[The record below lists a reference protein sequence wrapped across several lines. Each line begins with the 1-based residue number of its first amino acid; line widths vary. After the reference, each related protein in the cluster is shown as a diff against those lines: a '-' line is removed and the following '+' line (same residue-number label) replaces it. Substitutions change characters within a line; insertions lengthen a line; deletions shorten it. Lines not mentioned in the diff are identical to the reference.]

1 MTAFAATR
9 ACFSDDLLRYRRSW
23 GLWVILLIVPVG
35 ARYLVDGSAVHIALD
50 QHLLIM
56 TWGTVGVTIG
66 VVASTMLLP
75 IAFLYLRSNVTR
87 RRAWQVEDVAPS
99 SRLAM
104 VLGHFAA
111 DLSVLLAALAFATVA
126 GWILAWHAGQGSAD
140 AVQLA
145 VATWL
150 IAGPSLV
157 CLVAIRHLL
166 NALPLTRGALGDV
179 VAFFCWMAL
188 LAMPAA
194 VAGRP
199 SGFAVN
205 MYDPGGYIRPIV
217 GRAALQ
223 DRAFAVGGGPVLPG
237 RVALDARAGLDAPGY
252 VASRFAWLSIGLGL
266 VLLAGLIDQP
276 ARLGRRRVRAHA
288 VAAWLSAKRPVRA
301 SAVPAKRARSARS
314 AVIAAEFRLIGRGV
328 AFPILAVAAA
338 ALGLFHDF
346 RHIGSPAGLLVLVFA
361 LSAQAGRSEAKG
373 LLRLTSTMPTVPAFR
388 RAAFIAAGTGWAMLI
403 ALPGAVMA
411 LSPAPLW
418 LAGATGAGTAVI
430 AAALAALARSAA
442 APRMVLLIA
451 WYAYF
456 AA

>member
-1 MTAFAATR
+1 MTAFAVAR
-9 ACFSDDLLRYRRSW
+9 ACFADDLLRYWRSW
-23 GLWVILLIVPVG
+23 GLWVILLVVPIG

-75 IAFLYLRSNVTR
+75 VAFLYLRSNVTR
-87 RRAWQVEDVAPS
+87 RRAWQVEDVAPA

-104 VLGHFAA
+104 VFGHFAA
-111 DLSVLLAALAFATVA
+111 DLGVLLAALAFATVA

-140 AVQLA
+140 IVQLA
-145 VATWL
+145 TATWL

-194 VAGRP
+194 VAERP
-199 SGFAVN
+199 SSFAVN
-205 MYDPGGYIRPIV
+205 MFDPGGYIRPIV

-223 DRAFAVGGGPVLPG
+223 DKAFTVGASPVLPG
-237 RVALDARAGLDAPGY
+237 RVALDVGAGLDAPGY
-252 VASRFAWLSIGLGL
+252 VASRIAWLSIGLVL
-266 VLLAGLIDQP
+266 VLLAGLIDRP
-276 ARLGRRRVRAHA
+276 AGFGRRRARAN
-288 VAAWLSAKRPVRA
+288 AARTWLSAKQSVPA
-301 SAVPAKRARSARS
+301 SAAPAKRARSARS
-314 AVIAAEFRLIGRGV
+314 AVLAAEFRLIGRGV
-328 AFPILAVAAA
+328 AFPILAVGAG

-346 RHIGSPAGLLVLVFA
+346 RHIGSPAGLVILVFA

-373 LLRLTSTMPTVPAFR
+373 LLRLTATTRISPAFR
-388 RAAFIAAGTGWAMLI
+388 RAAFVAAGIGWAMLI
-403 ALPGAVMA
+403 ALPNAVVTR
-411 LSPAPLW
+411 SVAPLL
-418 LAGATGAGTAVI
+418 LAGATGAGTAAI